1 MTTQNDAPCQS
12 DQPYLLEAT
21 QDPTGWW
28 RCVARGLVVEAPER
42 RRLVVIAAG
51 EGDTME
57 AAIVACEREI
67 AREQAEH
74 DARLW
79 PE

>member
-1 MTTQNDAPCQS
+1 MTIQHDAPCRS
-12 DQPYLLEAT
+12 DHPYLLEAT

-28 RCVARGLVVEAPER
+28 RCVARALVVEAADR
-42 RRLVVIAAG
+42 RRLVVVAAG
-51 EGDTME
+51 EADTME
-57 AAIVACEREI
+57 GAIVACEREL
-67 AREQAEH
+67 ALEQAEH

>member
-1 MTTQNDAPCQS
+1 MTIQHDRPCRS
-12 DQPYLLEAT
+12 DHPYLLEAT

-28 RCVARGLVVEAPER
+28 RCVARGLVVEAPDR
-42 RRLVVIAAG
+42 RRLVVVAAG

-67 AREQAEH
+67 ALDAAAT